1 MHYNSTTRIAGV
13 WSGADGGLA
22 QSSLK
27 PKKGN
32 RVSLL
37 NSFTLFLGV
46 NLKTSSPSSPFFL
59 IAFFHSLHART
70 PARSMMTPFN
80 AGLHGYTGGQNAE
93 SKKVK
98 KLEAQVQE
106 LEEANNLLTFK
117 VDVLLAMLTGARAD
131 NAVLTAK
138 Q

>member
-46 NLKTSSPSSPFFL
+46 NLKTLFSVIPLFFDCIL
-59 IAFFHSLHART
+59 PLTARPHART
-70 PARSMMTPFN
+70 VN
-80 AGLHGYTGGQNAE
+80 
-93 SKKVK
+93 
-98 KLEAQVQE
+98 
-106 LEEANNLLTFK
+106 
-117 VDVLLAMLTGARAD
+117 DD
-131 NAVLTAK
+131 AV
-138 Q
+138 

>member
-1 MHYNSTTRIAGV
+1 
-13 WSGADGGLA
+13 
-22 QSSLK
+22 
-27 PKKGN
+27 
-32 RVSLL
+32 
-37 NSFTLFLGV
+37 
-46 NLKTSSPSSPFFL
+46 
-59 IAFFHSLHART
+59 
-70 PARSMMTPFN
+70 MMTPFN
-80 AGLHGYTGGQNAE
+80 VGLHGYTGGQNAE